1 MKTLV
6 HVTHEAVVKVG
17 GIGAVL
23 HGLFTSRSY
32 AREFGR
38 SLLIGPLWGHE
49 SPEAVL
55 SSTGTVLYSSI
66 HGIDVGGYGA
76 QPVGEGT
83 LAPASLRSQAS
94 PIPSP
99 GVARPGAL
107 VDVRRLCLSRWRRSV
122 HSFVASGWTS
132 LLGCSGA

>member
-49 SPEAVL
+49 SPETVL

-76 QPVGEGT
+76 QLRPVEEHLGT
-83 LAPASLRSQAS
+83 RFVYGRRRFTDPLTGVSLD
-94 PIPSP
+94 PE
-99 GVARPGAL
+99 VL
-107 VDVRRLCLSRWRRSV
+107 
-122 HSFVASGWTS
+122 
-132 LLGCSGA
+132 